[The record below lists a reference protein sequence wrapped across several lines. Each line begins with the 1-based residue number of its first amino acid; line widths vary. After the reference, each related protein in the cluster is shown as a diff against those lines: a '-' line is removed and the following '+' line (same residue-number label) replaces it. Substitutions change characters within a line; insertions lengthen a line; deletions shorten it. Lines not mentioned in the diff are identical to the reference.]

1 MVCVQVYAHTLFRC
15 MERVLGMDAVVKK
28 VYKNSIADEIGMEQ
42 GDIIVSIDGQKLKD
56 ILDFKFLSASDEYEL
71 EILKKDGFTE
81 IIEIINEDY
90 EELGVEFEN
99 GLLDRPQVCRNKCM
113 FCFVD
118 QLPRNCMRKTL
129 YFKDDDYRLSAL
141 MGNYITLTNLD
152 DEDIDRIVRMHLPR
166 INISIHSVNPEIRS
180 RLLNHKNADVM
191 PYVKR
196 FAEAGITMDCQVVCC
211 PGINDGDDLDNTIS
225 TLAKYYPQVQ
235 SLSVVPVGLTK
246 HREHLPN
253 LTRFDKIKSENLIKQ
268 VEEHQQKCLQ
278 NFGSHFVYASDE
290 FYVKADYPIPEPG
303 VYEGYLQIENGVG
316 LLASLKD
323 EFEQAKADFK
333 KFNGKKTIATGVS
346 AAPFIRELA
355 DSVTDNVEV
364 VAIKNKFLGETITVA
379 GLITAGDLIKQLRG
393 MELGD
398 ELLIPRVMLN
408 HDMIFLDDKTVEDV
422 EKALNIKVLTVE
434 NDGFDFIK
442 KIGR

>member
-1 MVCVQVYAHTLFRC
+1 
-15 MERVLGMDAVVKK
+15 MDAVVKK

-71 EILKKDGFTE
+71 EVLKKDGSTE

-99 GLLDRPQVCRNKCM
+99 GLLDRPQVCKNKCM

-152 DEDIDRIVRMHLPR
+152 EEDIDRIVRMHLPR

-180 RLLNHKNADVM
+180 KLLNHKNADVM

-196 FAEAGITMDCQVVCC
+196 FAEAGISMDCQVVCC

-225 TLAKYYPQVQ
+225 TLAEYYPQVQ

-246 HREHLPN
+246 YREHLPN
-253 LTRFDKIKSENLIKQ
+253 LTRFDKIKAEQLIRQ
-268 VEEHQQKCLQ
+268 VEEHQKKCFDK
-278 NFGSHFVYASDE
+278 FGSHFVYASDE
-290 FYVKADYPIPEPG
+290 FYVKADYTVPPTD
-303 VYEGYLQIENGVG
+303 VYESFLQIENGVG

-323 EFEQAKADFK
+323 EFEQAKVNFK

-346 AAPFIRELA
+346 AAPFIKGLV
-355 DSVTDNVEV
+355 DSVTDNVNV
-364 VAIKNKFLGETITVA
+364 VAIKNDFLGETITVA
-379 GLITAGDLIKQLRG
+379 GLITAGDLIEQLKET
-393 MELGD
+393 ELGD

-422 EKALNIKVLTVE
+422 EHALNIKVVTVE
-434 NDGFDFIK
+434 NDGFDLIE

>member
-1 MVCVQVYAHTLFRC
+1 
-15 MERVLGMDAVVKK
+15 MDAVVKK
-28 VYKNSIADEIGMEQ
+28 VYINSIADEIGMEQ
-42 GDIIVSIDGQKLKD
+42 GDIIVSIDGQPLKD

-71 EILKKDGFTE
+71 EILKTDGTTE

-99 GLLDRPQVCRNKCM
+99 GLLDKPQVCKNKCM

-152 DEDIDRIVRMHLPR
+152 EEDIDRIVRMHLPR

-180 RLLNHKNADVM
+180 KLLNHKNADVM

-225 TLAKYYPQVQ
+225 TLAEYYPQVQ

-246 HREHLPN
+246 YREHLPN
-253 LTRFDKIKSENLIKQ
+253 LTRFDKIKAEELIKQ
-268 VEEHQQKCLQ
+268 VEGHQVKCLEK
-278 NFGSHFVYASDE
+278 FGSHFVYASDE
-290 FYVKADYPIPEPG
+290 FYVKADYPIPSPE
-303 VYEGYLQIENGVG
+303 VYESFLQIENGVG

-323 EFEQAKADFK
+323 EFEQAKSDFK
-333 KFNGKKTIATGVS
+333 KSNCKKTIATGVS
-346 AAPFIRELA
+346 AAPFIKELVG
-355 DSVTDNVEV
+355 SVTDNVEV
-364 VAIKNKFLGETITVA
+364 IAIKNKFLGETITVA
-379 GLITAGDLIKQLRG
+379 GLITAGDLIEQLSG
-393 MELGD
+393 IDLGE

-408 HDMIFLDDKTVEDV
+408 HDKIFLDDKTVEDV
-422 EKALNIKVLTVE
+422 EKALNIKVVTVE
-434 NDGFDFIK
+434 NDGYDLVEK
-442 KIGR
+442 LSR

>member
-1 MVCVQVYAHTLFRC
+1 MDAIIKQVY
-15 MERVLGMDAVVKK
+15 E
-28 VYKNSIADEIGMEQ
+28 NSIADEIGMEP

-71 EILKKDGFTE
+71 EILKKDGTTE
-81 IIEIINEDY
+81 IIEIVNEDY

-99 GLLDRPQVCRNKCM
+99 GLLDKPQVCKNKCM

-152 DEDIDRIVRMHLPR
+152 EADIDRIVRMHLPR
-166 INISIHSVNPEIRS
+166 INISIHSANAEVRS
-180 RLLNHKNADVM
+180 KLLNHKNADVM

-211 PGINDGDDLDNTIS
+211 PGINDGSDLDNTICE
-225 TLAKYYPQVQ
+225 LAKFYPQVQ

-246 HREHLPN
+246 YREHLPN
-253 LTRFDKIKSENLIKQ
+253 LVRFDKISAEKLIKQ
-268 VEEHQQKCLQ
+268 VEGHQQKCLAD
-278 NFGSHFVYASDE
+278 FGSHFVYASDE
-290 FYVKADYPIPEPG
+290 FYVKADYPIPKPE

-333 KFNGKKTIATGVS
+333 KADYKKTVATGVS
-346 AAPFIRELA
+346 AAPFIRGLVE
-355 DSVTDNVEV
+355 SVTDNVEV
-364 VAIKNKFLGETITVA
+364 VAIKNNFLGETITVA
-379 GLITAGDLIKQLRG
+379 GLITAGDLIEQLRG
-393 MELGD
+393 KDLGKA
-398 ELLIPRVMLN
+398 LLIPRVMLN
-408 HDMIFLDDKTVEDV
+408 HDMIFLDDKTIENV
-422 EKALNIKVLTVE
+422 EKELNVKVITVE
-434 NDGFDFIK
+434 NDGWDLVNK
-442 KIGR
+442 LGR

>member
-1 MVCVQVYAHTLFRC
+1 
-15 MERVLGMDAVVKK
+15 MDAVVKK
-28 VYKNSIADEIGMEQ
+28 VYINSIADEIGMEQ
-42 GDIIVSIDGQKLKD
+42 GDVIVSIDGQPLKD

-71 EILKKDGFTE
+71 EILKTDGTTE

-99 GLLDRPQVCRNKCM
+99 GLLDKPQVCKNKCM

-152 DEDIDRIVRMHLPR
+152 EEDIDRIVRMHLPR

-180 RLLNHKNADVM
+180 KLLNHKNADVM

-211 PGINDGDDLDNTIS
+211 PGINDGKDLDNTIS
-225 TLAKYYPQVQ
+225 TLAEYYPQVQ

-246 HREHLPN
+246 YREHLPN
-253 LTRFDKIKSENLIKQ
+253 LTRFDKIKAEELIKQ
-268 VEEHQQKCLQ
+268 VEGHQLKCLEK
-278 NFGSHFVYASDE
+278 FGSHFVYASDE
-290 FYVKADYPIPEPG
+290 FYVKADFPIPEAE
-303 VYEGYLQIENGVG
+303 VYESFLQIENGVG

-323 EFEQAKADFK
+323 EFEQAKSNFK
-333 KFNGKKTIATGVS
+333 KYNGKKTIATGVS
-346 AAPFIRELA
+346 AAPFIRGLVE
-355 DSVTDNVEV
+355 SITDNVEV

-379 GLITAGDLIKQLRG
+379 GLITAGDLIEQLSDID
-393 MELGD
+393 LGA

-408 HDMIFLDDKTVEDV
+408 HDKIFLDDKTIEDV
-422 EKALNIKVLTVE
+422 EKALNIKIVTVE
-434 NDGFDFIK
+434 NDGYDLVE

>member
-1 MVCVQVYAHTLFRC
+1 MHTHFF
-15 MERVLGMDAVVKK
+15 VVWKGFFSMDAVVKK

-42 GDIIVSIDGQKLKD
+42 GDVIVSIDGQKLKD

-71 EILKKDGFTE
+71 EILKKDGSTE

-99 GLLDRPQVCRNKCM
+99 GLLDRPQVCKNKCM

-152 DEDIDRIVRMHLPR
+152 EEDIDRIVRMHLPR

-180 RLLNHKNADVM
+180 KLLNHKNADVM

-196 FAEAGITMDCQVVCC
+196 FAEAGISMDCQVVCC

-225 TLAKYYPQVQ
+225 TLAEYYPQVQ

-246 HREHLPN
+246 YREHLPN
-253 LTRFDKIKSENLIKQ
+253 LTRFDKIKAEQLIRQ
-268 VEEHQQKCLQ
+268 VEEHQKKCFDK
-278 NFGSHFVYASDE
+278 FGSHFVYASDE
-290 FYVKADYPIPEPG
+290 FYVKADYPVPPTD
-303 VYEGYLQIENGVG
+303 VYESFLQIENGVG

-323 EFEQAKADFK
+323 EFEQAKVNFK

-346 AAPFIRELA
+346 AAPFIKELV
-355 DSVTDNVEV
+355 DSVTDNVNV
-364 VAIKNKFLGETITVA
+364 VEIKNNFLGETITVA
-379 GLITAGDLIKQLRG
+379 GLITAGDLIEQLKET
-393 MELGD
+393 ELGD

-422 EKALNIKVLTVE
+422 ENALNIKVVTVE
-434 NDGFDFIK
+434 NDGFDLIE

>member
-1 MVCVQVYAHTLFRC
+1 MHTHFF
-15 MERVLGMDAVVKK
+15 VVWKGFFSMDAVVKK

-71 EILKKDGFTE
+71 EILKKDGSTE

-99 GLLDRPQVCRNKCM
+99 GLLDRPQVCKNKCM

-152 DEDIDRIVRMHLPR
+152 EEDIDRIVRMHLPR

-180 RLLNHKNADVM
+180 KLLNHKNADVM

-196 FAEAGITMDCQVVCC
+196 FAEAGISMDCQVVCC

-225 TLAKYYPQVQ
+225 TLAEYYPQVQ

-246 HREHLPN
+246 YREHLPN
-253 LTRFDKIKSENLIKQ
+253 LTRFDKIKAEQLIRQ
-268 VEEHQQKCLQ
+268 VEEHQKKCFDK
-278 NFGSHFVYASDE
+278 FGSHFVYASDE
-290 FYVKADYPIPEPG
+290 FYVKADYPVPPTD
-303 VYEGYLQIENGVG
+303 VYESFLQIENGVG

-323 EFEQAKADFK
+323 EFEQAKINFK

-346 AAPFIRELA
+346 AAPFIKELV
-355 DSVTDNVEV
+355 DSVTDNVNV
-364 VAIKNKFLGETITVA
+364 VAIKNNFLGETITVA
-379 GLITAGDLIKQLRG
+379 GLITAGDLIEQLKET
-393 MELGD
+393 ELGD

-422 EKALNIKVLTVE
+422 ENALNIKVVTVE
-434 NDGFDFIK
+434 NDGFDLIE

>member
-1 MVCVQVYAHTLFRC
+1 
-15 MERVLGMDAVVKK
+15 MDAVIKK

-71 EILKKDGFTE
+71 EILKKDGSTE
-81 IIEIINEDY
+81 IIEITNEDY

-99 GLLDRPQVCRNKCM
+99 GLLDKPQVCKNKCR

-141 MGNYITLTNLD
+141 MGNYITLTNLNE
-152 DEDIDRIVRMHLPR
+152 EDIDRIVRMHLPR

-180 RLLNHKNADVM
+180 KLLNHKNADVM

-211 PGINDGDDLDNTIS
+211 PDINDGDDLDNTIS
-225 TLAKYYPQVQ
+225 TLAGYYPYVQ

-246 HREHLPN
+246 YREHLPN
-253 LTRFDKIKSENLIKQ
+253 LTRFDKIKAEQLIKQ
-268 VEEHQQKCLQ
+268 VEAHQKRCLDK
-278 NFGSHFVYASDE
+278 FGSHFVYASDE
-290 FYVKADYPIPEPG
+290 FYVKADYPVPSTD
-303 VYEGYLQIENGVG
+303 VYESFLQIENGVG

-346 AAPFIRELA
+346 AAPFIKALV

-364 VAIKNKFLGETITVA
+364 VSIKNYFLGETITVA
-379 GLITAGDLIKQLRG
+379 GLITAGDLIEQLRG
-393 MELGD
+393 IDLGD

-408 HDMIFLDDKTVEDV
+408 HDMIFLDDKTVDDV
-422 EKALNIKVLTVE
+422 EKALNIKVITVE
-434 NDGFDFIK
+434 NDGFDLIN

>member
-1 MVCVQVYAHTLFRC
+1 
-15 MERVLGMDAVVKK
+15 MDAVVKK
-28 VYKNSIADEIGMEQ
+28 VYINSIADEIGMEQ
-42 GDIIVSIDGQKLKD
+42 GDVIVSIDGQPLKD

-71 EILKKDGFTE
+71 EILKTDGTTE

-99 GLLDRPQVCRNKCM
+99 GLLDKPQVCKNKCM

-152 DEDIDRIVRMHLPR
+152 EEDIDRIVRMHLPR

-180 RLLNHKNADVM
+180 KLLNHKNADVM

-211 PGINDGDDLDNTIS
+211 PGINDGKDLDNTIS
-225 TLAKYYPQVQ
+225 TLAEYYPQVQ

-246 HREHLPN
+246 YREHLPN
-253 LTRFDKIKSENLIKQ
+253 LTRFDKIKAEQLIRQ
-268 VEEHQQKCLQ
+268 VEEHQKKCFDK
-278 NFGSHFVYASDE
+278 FGSHFVYASDE
-290 FYVKADYPIPEPG
+290 FYVKADYTVPPTD
-303 VYEGYLQIENGVG
+303 VYESFLQIENGVG

-323 EFEQAKADFK
+323 EFEQAKVNFK

-346 AAPFIRELA
+346 AAPFIKGLV
-355 DSVTDNVEV
+355 DSVTDNVNV
-364 VAIKNKFLGETITVA
+364 VAIKNDFLGETITVA
-379 GLITAGDLIKQLRG
+379 GLITAGDLIEQLKET
-393 MELGD
+393 ELGD

-422 EKALNIKVLTVE
+422 ENALNIKVVTVE
-434 NDGFDFIK
+434 NDGFDLIE

>member
-1 MVCVQVYAHTLFRC
+1 
-15 MERVLGMDAVVKK
+15 MDAVVKK

-71 EILKKDGFTE
+71 EILKKDGSTE

-99 GLLDRPQVCRNKCM
+99 GLLDKPRACKNKCM

-141 MGNYITLTNLD
+141 MGNYITLTNLSE
-152 DEDIDRIVRMHLPR
+152 EDVDRVVKMHLPR

-180 RLLNHKNADVM
+180 KLLNHKNADVM

-225 TLAKYYPQVQ
+225 TLAEYYPYVQ

-246 HREHLPN
+246 YREHLPN
-253 LTRFDKIKSENLIKQ
+253 LTRFDKIKAEQLIKQ
-268 VEEHQQKCLQ
+268 VEVHQKRCLDK
-278 NFGSHFVYASDE
+278 FGSHFVYASDE
-290 FYVKADYPIPEPG
+290 FYVKADYPIPSTD
-303 VYEGYLQIENGVG
+303 VYESFLQIENGVG

-323 EFEQAKADFK
+323 EFEQAITDFR
-333 KFNGKKTIATGVS
+333 KFDGKKTIATGVS
-346 AAPFIRELA
+346 AAPFIKGLVE
-355 DSVTDNVEV
+355 SVTDNVKV
-364 VAIKNKFLGETITVA
+364 VSIKNNFLGETITVA
-379 GLITAGDLIKQLRG
+379 GLITAGDLIEQLRG
-393 MELGD
+393 MDLGD

-408 HDMIFLDDKTVEDV
+408 HDMIFLDDKTVDDV
-422 EKALNIKVLTVE
+422 EKALNIKVVTVE
-434 NDGFDFIK
+434 NDGFDLIN

>member
-1 MVCVQVYAHTLFRC
+1 MHTHFF
-15 MERVLGMDAVVKK
+15 VVWKGFWSMDAVVKK

-71 EILKKDGFTE
+71 EILKKDGSTE
-81 IIEIINEDY
+81 IVEIINEDY

-99 GLLDRPQVCRNKCM
+99 GLLDRPQVCKNKCM

-152 DEDIDRIVRMHLPR
+152 EEDIDRIVRMHLPR
-166 INISIHSVNPEIRS
+166 INISIHSVNPDIRS
-180 RLLNHKNADVM
+180 KLLNHENADVM

-196 FAEAGITMDCQVVCC
+196 FAEAGILMDCQVVCC

-225 TLAKYYPQVQ
+225 TLVEFYPQVQ
-235 SLSVVPVGLTK
+235 SLSIVPVGLTK
-246 HREHLPN
+246 YREHLPK
-253 LTRFDKIKSENLIKQ
+253 LERFDKIKAEQLIKQ
-268 VEEHQQKCLQ
+268 VEEHQRKCLEK
-278 NFGSHFVYASDE
+278 FGSHFVYASDE
-290 FYVKADYPIPEPG
+290 FYVKADHQIPSID
-303 VYEGYLQIENGVG
+303 VYESFLQIENGVG

-323 EFEQAKADFK
+323 EFEQAKDNFK
-333 KFNGKKTIATGVS
+333 KPDIKKTIATGVS
-346 AAPFIRELA
+346 AAPFIRGLVN
-355 DSVTDNVEV
+355 SVTDNIEV
-364 VAIKNKFLGETITVA
+364 VAIKNNFLGETITVA
-379 GLITAGDLIKQLRG
+379 GLITAGDLIEQLKG
-393 MELGD
+393 MDLGD
-398 ELLIPRVMLN
+398 QLLIPRVMLN
-408 HDMIFLDDKTVEDV
+408 HDMIFLDDKTIDDV
-422 EKALNIKVLTVE
+422 EKALNIKVVTVE
-434 NDGFDFIK
+434 NDGFDLIE

>member
-1 MVCVQVYAHTLFRC
+1 
-15 MERVLGMDAVVKK
+15 MDAVVKK

-71 EILKKDGFTE
+71 EILKKDGSTE

-99 GLLDRPQVCRNKCM
+99 GLLDKPRTCKNKCM

-141 MGNYITLTNLD
+141 MGNYITLTNLSE
-152 DEDIDRIVRMHLPR
+152 EDVVRIVKMHLPR

-180 RLLNHKNADVM
+180 KLLNHKNADVM

-225 TLAKYYPQVQ
+225 TLAEYYPYVQ

-246 HREHLPN
+246 YRDHLPN
-253 LTRFDKIKSENLIKQ
+253 LTRFDKIKAEQLIKQ
-268 VEEHQQKCLQ
+268 VEVHQKRCLDK
-278 NFGSHFVYASDE
+278 FGSHFVYASDE
-290 FYVKADYPIPEPG
+290 FYVKADYPIPSTD
-303 VYEGYLQIENGVG
+303 VYESFLQIENGVG

-323 EFEQAKADFK
+323 EFEQAITDFR
-333 KFNGKKTIATGVS
+333 KFDGKKTIATGVS
-346 AAPFIRELA
+346 AAPFIKGLVE
-355 DSVTDNVEV
+355 SVTDNVKV
-364 VAIKNKFLGETITVA
+364 VSIKNNFLGETITVA
-379 GLITAGDLIKQLRG
+379 GLITAGDLIEQLRG
-393 MELGD
+393 MDLGD

-408 HDMIFLDDKTVEDV
+408 HDMIFLDDKTVDDV
-422 EKALNIKVLTVE
+422 EKALNIKVVTVE
-434 NDGFDFIK
+434 NDGFDLIN

>member
-1 MVCVQVYAHTLFRC
+1 
-15 MERVLGMDAVVKK
+15 MDAVIKK
-28 VYKNSIADEIGMEQ
+28 VYENSIADEIGILP
-42 GDIIVSIDGQKLKD
+42 GDIIVSIDGQELKD

-71 EILKKDGFTE
+71 EILKKDGSTE

-141 MGNYITLTNLD
+141 MGNYITLTNLSED
-152 DEDIDRIVRMHLPR
+152 DIDRIIRMRLPR
-166 INISIHSVNPEIRS
+166 INLSIHSADAQIRS
-180 RLLNHKNADVM
+180 KLLNHENADIM

-196 FAEAGITMDCQVVCC
+196 FAEAGITMDCQIVCC
-211 PGINDGDDLDNTIS
+211 PGINDGADLDNTI
-225 TLAKYYPQVQ
+225 TQLAQYYPNVQ

-246 HREHLPN
+246 YREHLPN
-253 LTRFDKIKSENLIKQ
+253 LTRFDKIKAEGLIKQ
-268 VEEHQQKCLQ
+268 IEGHQKKCLDT
-278 NFGSHFVYASDE
+278 FGSHFVYASDE
-290 FYVKADYPIPEPG
+290 FYVKADYPLPEPE

-316 LLASLKD
+316 LMTSLKD
-323 EFEQAKADFK
+323 EFEQAKDNFKRADFK
-333 KFNGKKTIATGVS
+333 KTVATGVS
-346 AAPFIRELA
+346 AAPFIRSLA
-355 DSVTDNVEV
+355 ESVTDNVEV
-364 VAIKNKFLGETITVA
+364 VAIKNNFLGETITVA
-379 GLITAGDLIKQLRG
+379 GLITAGDLIAQLKG
-393 MELGD
+393 KDLGE

-422 EKALNIKVLTVE
+422 EKELNVRVVTVD
-434 NDGFDFIK
+434 NDGYDLMTK
-442 KIGR
+442 LGR

>member
-1 MVCVQVYAHTLFRC
+1 
-15 MERVLGMDAVVKK
+15 MDAVVKK

-71 EILKKDGFTE
+71 EILKKDGSTE

-99 GLLDRPQVCRNKCM
+99 GLLDKPRACKNKCM

-141 MGNYITLTNLD
+141 MGNYITLTNLSE
-152 DEDIDRIVRMHLPR
+152 EDVDRIVKMHLPR

-180 RLLNHKNADVM
+180 KLLNHKNADVM

-225 TLAKYYPQVQ
+225 TLAEYYPYVQ

-246 HREHLPN
+246 YRDHLPN
-253 LTRFDKIKSENLIKQ
+253 LTRFDKIKAEQLIKQ
-268 VEEHQQKCLQ
+268 VEVHQKRCLDK
-278 NFGSHFVYASDE
+278 FGSHFVYASDE
-290 FYVKADYPIPEPG
+290 FYVKADYPIPSTD
-303 VYEGYLQIENGVG
+303 VYESFLQIENGVG

-323 EFEQAKADFK
+323 EFEQAITDFR
-333 KFNGKKTIATGVS
+333 KFDGKKTIATGVS
-346 AAPFIRELA
+346 AAPFIKGLVE
-355 DSVTDNVEV
+355 SVTDNVKV
-364 VAIKNKFLGETITVA
+364 VSIKNNFLGETITVA
-379 GLITAGDLIKQLRG
+379 GLITAGDLIEQLRG
-393 MELGD
+393 MDLGD

-408 HDMIFLDDKTVEDV
+408 HDMIFLDDKTVDDV
-422 EKALNIKVLTVE
+422 EKALNIKVVTVE
-434 NDGFDFIK
+434 NDGFDLIN

>member
-1 MVCVQVYAHTLFRC
+1 
-15 MERVLGMDAVVKK
+15 MDAVVKK

-71 EILKKDGFTE
+71 EILKKDGSTE

-99 GLLDRPQVCRNKCM
+99 GLLDKPRACKNKCM

-141 MGNYITLTNLD
+141 MGNYITLTNLSE
-152 DEDIDRIVRMHLPR
+152 EDVDRIVKMHLPR

-180 RLLNHKNADVM
+180 KLLNHKNADVM

-225 TLAKYYPQVQ
+225 TLAEYYPYVQ

-246 HREHLPN
+246 YREHLPN
-253 LTRFDKIKSENLIKQ
+253 LTRFDKIKAEQLIKQ
-268 VEEHQQKCLQ
+268 VEVHQKRCLDK
-278 NFGSHFVYASDE
+278 FGSHFVYASDE
-290 FYVKADYPIPEPG
+290 FYVKADYPIPSTD
-303 VYEGYLQIENGVG
+303 VYESFLQIENGVG

-323 EFEQAKADFK
+323 EFEQAITDFR
-333 KFNGKKTIATGVS
+333 KFDGKKTIATGVS
-346 AAPFIRELA
+346 AAPFIKGLVE
-355 DSVTDNVEV
+355 SVTDNVKV
-364 VAIKNKFLGETITVA
+364 VSIKNNFLGETITVA
-379 GLITAGDLIKQLRG
+379 GLITAGDLIEQLRG
-393 MELGD
+393 MDLGD

-408 HDMIFLDDKTVEDV
+408 HDMIFLDDKTVDDV
-422 EKALNIKVLTVE
+422 EKALNIKVVTVE
-434 NDGFDFIK
+434 NDGFDLIN

>member
-1 MVCVQVYAHTLFRC
+1 
-15 MERVLGMDAVVKK
+15 MDAIVKK
-28 VYKNSIADEIGMEQ
+28 VYKNSIADEIGIRP
-42 GDIIVSIDGQKLKD
+42 GDIIVSIDGQRLKD

-71 EILKKDGFTE
+71 EILKKDGSAE

-152 DEDIDRIVRMHLPR
+152 EDDIDRIVRMHLPR

-180 RLLNHKNADVM
+180 KLLNHKNADVM
-191 PYVKR
+191 PYVRR

-211 PGINDGDDLDNTIS
+211 PGINDGEDLDNTIS
-225 TLAKYYPQVQ
+225 TLMEYYPRVQ

-253 LTRFDKIKSENLIKQ
+253 LARFDKIKAEQLIKQ
-268 VEEHQQKCLQ
+268 VEGHQKRCLEK
-278 NFGSHFVYASDE
+278 FGSHFVYASDE
-290 FYVKADYPIPEPG
+290 FYVKADYPVPEPE
-303 VYEGYLQIENGVG
+303 VYESYLQIENGVG

-323 EFEQAKADFK
+323 EFLQAKADFIK
-333 KFNGKKTIATGVS
+333 SDVKKTVATGIS
-346 AAPFIRELA
+346 AAPFIRELVN
-355 DSVTDNVEV
+355 SVTDNIEV
-364 VAIKNKFLGETITVA
+364 IAIKNEFLGETITVA
-379 GLITAGDLIKQLRG
+379 GLITAGDLIEQLKG
-393 MELGD
+393 IELGD

-422 EKALNIKVLTVE
+422 EKALNIKVVTVE
-434 NDGFDFIK
+434 NDGFDLVNK
-442 KIGR
+442 LGR

>member
-1 MVCVQVYAHTLFRC
+1 
-15 MERVLGMDAVVKK
+15 MDAVVKK

-71 EILKKDGFTE
+71 EILKKDGSTE

-99 GLLDRPQVCRNKCM
+99 GLLDRPQVCKNKCM

-141 MGNYITLTNLD
+141 MGNYITLTNLNE
-152 DEDIDRIVRMHLPR
+152 EDIDRIVRMHLPR
-166 INISIHSVNPEIRS
+166 INISIHSVNPQVRS
-180 RLLNHKNADVM
+180 KLLNHENADVM
-191 PYVKR
+191 PYVKK

-211 PGINDGDDLDNTIS
+211 PGINDGEDLDNTIS
-225 TLAKYYPQVQ
+225 TLAEFYPHVQ

-246 HREHLPN
+246 YREHLPN
-253 LTRFDKIKSENLIKQ
+253 LTRFDKIKAEQLIKQ
-268 VEEHQQKCLQ
+268 VEGHQKKCLDK
-278 NFGSHFVYASDE
+278 FGSHFVYASDE
-290 FYVKADYPIPEPG
+290 FYVKADYPIPAPE
-303 VYEGYLQIENGVG
+303 VYESFLQIENGVG

-323 EFEQAKADFK
+323 EFEQAKVNFEKSDI
-333 KFNGKKTIATGVS
+333 KKTIATGVS
-346 AAPFIRELA
+346 AAPFIKGLV

-364 VAIKNKFLGETITVA
+364 VAIKNNFLGETITVA
-379 GLITAGDLIKQLRG
+379 GLITAGDLIEQLKG
-393 MELGD
+393 MVLGD

-422 EKALNIKVLTVE
+422 EKALNIKVITVE
-434 NDGFDFIK
+434 NDGFDLMK

>member
-1 MVCVQVYAHTLFRC
+1 
-15 MERVLGMDAVVKK
+15 MDAVVKK
-28 VYKNSIADEIGMEQ
+28 VYINSIADEIGMEQ
-42 GDIIVSIDGQKLKD
+42 GDVIVSIDGQPLKD

-71 EILKKDGFTE
+71 EILKTDGTTE

-99 GLLDRPQVCRNKCM
+99 GLLDKPQVCKNKCM

-152 DEDIDRIVRMHLPR
+152 EEDIDRIVRMQLPR

-180 RLLNHKNADVM
+180 KLLNHKNADVM

-211 PGINDGDDLDNTIS
+211 PGINDGKDLDNTIS
-225 TLAKYYPQVQ
+225 TLAEYYPQVQ

-246 HREHLPN
+246 YREHLPN
-253 LTRFDKIKSENLIKQ
+253 LTRFDKIKAEELIKQ
-268 VEEHQQKCLQ
+268 VEGHQLKCLEK
-278 NFGSHFVYASDE
+278 FGSHFVYASDE
-290 FYVKADYPIPEPG
+290 FYVKADFPIPEAE
-303 VYEGYLQIENGVG
+303 VYESFLQIENGVG

-323 EFEQAKADFK
+323 EFEQAKSNFK
-333 KFNGKKTIATGVS
+333 KYNGKKTIATGVS
-346 AAPFIRELA
+346 AAPFIRGLVE
-355 DSVTDNVEV
+355 SITDNVEV

-379 GLITAGDLIKQLRG
+379 GLITAGDLIEQLSDID
-393 MELGD
+393 LGA

-408 HDMIFLDDKTVEDV
+408 HDKIFLDDKTIEDV
-422 EKALNIKVLTVE
+422 EKALNIKIVTVE
-434 NDGFDFIK
+434 NDGYDLVE

>member
-1 MVCVQVYAHTLFRC
+1 
-15 MERVLGMDAVVKK
+15 MDAVVKK

-42 GDIIVSIDGQKLKD
+42 GDIIVSIDGQRLKD
-56 ILDFKFLSASDEYEL
+56 ILDFKFLSASGEYEL
-71 EILKKDGFTE
+71 EILKKDGSTE

-99 GLLDRPQVCRNKCM
+99 GLLDRPQVCRNKCV

-180 RLLNHKNADVM
+180 RLLNYKNADVM

-225 TLAKYYPQVQ
+225 TLAEYYPQVQ

-246 HREHLPN
+246 YREHLPN
-253 LTRFDKIKSENLIKQ
+253 LTRFDKIKAENLIRQ

-290 FYVKADYPIPEPG
+290 FYVKADYPIPNPE
-303 VYEGYLQIENGVG
+303 VYESYLQIENGVG

-323 EFEQAKADFK
+323 EFEQARADFK
-333 KFNGKKTIATGVS
+333 KSDVKKTIATGVS
-346 AAPFIRELA
+346 AAPFIRGLVN
-355 DSVTDNVEV
+355 SVTDNVEV

-379 GLITAGDLIKQLRG
+379 GLITAGDLIEQLRG

-422 EKALNIKVLTVE
+422 EKALNIKVSIVE
-434 NDGFDFIK
+434 NDGFDLIK

>member
-1 MVCVQVYAHTLFRC
+1 
-15 MERVLGMDAVVKK
+15 MDAVVKK

-42 GDIIVSIDGQKLKD
+42 GDVIVSIDGQKLKD

-71 EILKKDGFTE
+71 EILKKDGSTE

-99 GLLDRPQVCRNKCM
+99 GLLDRPQVCKNKCM

-152 DEDIDRIVRMHLPR
+152 EEDIDRIVRMHLPR

-180 RLLNHKNADVM
+180 KLLNHKNADVM

-196 FAEAGITMDCQVVCC
+196 FAEAGISMDCQVVCC

-225 TLAKYYPQVQ
+225 TLAEYYPQVQ

-246 HREHLPN
+246 YREHLPN
-253 LTRFDKIKSENLIKQ
+253 LTRFDKIKAEQLIRQ
-268 VEEHQQKCLQ
+268 VEEHQKKCFDK
-278 NFGSHFVYASDE
+278 FGSHFVYASDE
-290 FYVKADYPIPEPG
+290 FYVKADYPVPPTD
-303 VYEGYLQIENGVG
+303 VYESFLQIENGVG

-323 EFEQAKADFK
+323 EFEQAKVNFK

-346 AAPFIRELA
+346 AAPFIKELV
-355 DSVTDNVEV
+355 DSVTDNVNV
-364 VAIKNKFLGETITVA
+364 VEIKNNFLGETITVA
-379 GLITAGDLIKQLRG
+379 GLITAGDLIEQLKET
-393 MELGD
+393 ELGD

-422 EKALNIKVLTVE
+422 ENALNIKVVTVE
-434 NDGFDFIK
+434 NDGFDLIE

>member
-1 MVCVQVYAHTLFRC
+1 
-15 MERVLGMDAVVKK
+15 MDAVVKK